1 MTIIWS
7 AKAILFASK
16 KDQGSSETTADVR
29 MSGVN
34 DDHEEKSHRGV
45 REVAALSVTLHMI

>member
-1 MTIIWS
+1 MTMTWS
-7 AKAILFASK
+7 ARAILFASK

-34 DDHEEKSHRGV
+34 DDHEERSHRGV
-45 REVAALSVTLHMI
+45 REVVAPSVTLHMI